1 MAIVWPMTG
10 CIRGSLATSTGPNG
24 PQAWSADNHQQA
36 HVGEP
41 VQFSFILI
49 GPYQRR
55 PLDPLGLADY
65 CLVDVCSQRLECEP
79 DPGGRFRFEH
89 VLADAKP
96 GDEIEV
102 TVTAY
107 RQYGQR
113 DIIQVGDQWLRG
125 DSPLDEPDRTVAA
138 DSLTLE
144 TYQTTVEIE
153 LESGAAPFDFES
165 GKLEL
170 IAPEGKTMPV
180 YIDRPG
186 RPGFTVGGPDDRG
199 VFSIRYLPDG
209 TQVGVFDLTE
219 ALFTVYDRA
228 GQPHRSSVKIPT
240 P

>member
-1 MAIVWPMTG
+1 MAVACSMVG

-24 PQAWSADNHQQA
+24 PEVWSADNRQQA

-41 VQFSFILI
+41 VRFSFILI
-49 GPYQRR
+49 GPFQRR

-65 CLVDVCSQRLECEP
+65 CLVEVGSRRLECEP
-79 DPGGRFRFEH
+79 DPGGRFRFEY
-89 VLADAKP
+89 VLADAQP
-96 GDEIEV
+96 GEEIKV

-113 DIIQVGDQWLRG
+113 DIMRVGDQWLRG
-125 DSPLDEPDRTVAA
+125 DSPLDEPDRTVAT
-138 DSLTLE
+138 DSLILE
-144 TYQTTVEIE
+144 MYQTTVELE
-153 LESGAAPFDFES
+153 LEPGAAPFDFES

-170 IAPEGKTMPV
+170 IAPGGTTTPV

-186 RPGFTVGGPDDRG
+186 RPGFRVEGPDERG
-199 VFSIRYLPDG
+199 VFWIRYRPDG
-209 TQVGVFDLTE
+209 TQVGVFDRTE

-228 GQPHRSSVKIPT
+228 GQPHRTRVEIPT